1 MADTPEKKV
10 KRKVMAQLKQL
21 RTAYTVTPMTGG
33 FGNSG
38 IPDILCCY
46 KGRFIGIEC
55 KANGGRATAL
65 QLHNLNSIE
74 IAGGITFIINESNVD
89 DLTDMIEERI
99 NGTA

>member
-10 KRKVMAQLKQL
+10 KRKVMEQLKMIK
-21 RTAYTVTPMTGG
+21 AYTVTPMTGG

-38 IPDILCCY
+38 VPDVLCCY

-55 KANGGRATAL
+55 KSNGGKATAL
-65 QLHNLNSIE
+65 QIHNLNSIE
-74 IAGGITFIINESNVD
+74 IAGGVALLINESNVD
-89 DLTDMIEERI
+89 NLTDMIEERV

>member
-10 KRKVMAQLKQL
+10 KRKVMAQLKEMK
-21 RTAYTVTPMTGG
+21 AYTVTPMTGG

-38 IPDILCCY
+38 VPDVLCCY
-46 KGRFIGIEC
+46 KGRFVGIEC
-55 KANGGRATAL
+55 KANGGKPTAL
-65 QLHNLNSIE
+65 QVHNLNSIE
-74 IAGGITFIINESNVD
+74 ITGGIALLINESNVD

>member
-10 KRKVMAQLKQL
+10 KRKVMAQLKLL
-21 RTAYTVTPMTGG
+21 RTAYVVTPMSGG

-38 IPDILCCY
+38 VPDVLCCY

-65 QLHNLNSIE
+65 QLHNLNSID

-99 NGTA
+99 NGTT

>member
-10 KRKVMAQLKQL
+10 KRKVMEQLKVMK
-21 RTAYTVTPMTGG
+21 AYTVTPMTGG

-38 IPDILCCY
+38 VPDVLCCY

-55 KANGGRATAL
+55 KANGGKPTAL
-65 QLHNLNSIE
+65 QIHNLNSIE
-74 IAGGITFIINESNVD
+74 IAGGIALLINESNVD
-89 DLTDMIEERI
+89 NLTDMIEERV

>member
-10 KRKVMAQLKQL
+10 KRKVMEQLKAMK
-21 RTAYTVTPMTGG
+21 AYTVTPMTSG

-38 IPDILCCY
+38 VPDVLCCY

-55 KANGGRATAL
+55 KANGGKATAL
-65 QLHNLNSIE
+65 QIHNLNSIE

-89 DLTDMIEERI
+89 DLTNMIEEKV

>member
-10 KRKVMAQLKQL
+10 KRKVMEQLKMMK
-21 RTAYTVTPMTGG
+21 AYTVTPMTGG

-38 IPDILCCY
+38 IPDVLCCY

-55 KANGGRATAL
+55 KANGGKPTAL
-65 QLHNLNSIE
+65 QIHNLNSIE
-74 IAGGITFIINESNVD
+74 IAGGIALLINESNVD
-89 DLTDMIEERI
+89 NLTDMIEERV